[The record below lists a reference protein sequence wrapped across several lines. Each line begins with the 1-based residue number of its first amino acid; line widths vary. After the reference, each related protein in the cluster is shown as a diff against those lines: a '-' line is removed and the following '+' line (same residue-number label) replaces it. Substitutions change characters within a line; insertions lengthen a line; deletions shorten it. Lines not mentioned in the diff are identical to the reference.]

1 MSHHDRHPRPDE
13 DLQPVIDQLRAQR
26 PEASPLELDAIKR
39 RVLAGRVA
47 GRQQRPMKSRIL
59 IIAMLALGM
68 LFSTTGAGL
77 AITGLASDD
86 QASVAQYGQG
96 VKGEE
101 DEGDSQVL
109 PDDETTPDG
118 EDEGTAPEEES
129 GTPPEDVV
137 QPTRQ
142 AEVNSGQQL
151 PMTGFAA
158 IPVLLLGVAL
168 LGGGLVM
175 RRGSRA

>member
-1 MSHHDRHPRPDE
+1 MSHHDRHPQTDE
-13 DLQPVIDQLRAQR
+13 DLQPVIDQLRANR
-26 PEASPLELDAIKR
+26 PQATPLELDAIKR
-39 RVLAGRVA
+39 RALAGRVA
-47 GRQQRPMKSRIL
+47 RRQQRPMKSRIL
-59 IIAMLALGM
+59 IIAMLAFGM

-101 DEGDSQVL
+101 VDGGDNVL
-109 PDDETTPDG
+109 PDTDVTPEG
-118 EDEGTAPEEES
+118 EDEGTAPDEDA
-129 GTPPEDVV
+129 GTGPDSVV

-168 LGGGLVM
+168 FGGGLVM